1 MNTITLTAPAKINL
15 TLDVT
20 GRRADSYHTISS
32 IMQSVSLSDS
42 VFIEKNES
50 NKIHLECKG
59 VDLDNYVHNT
69 AYKAAKAFCEH
80 THINCTGLYISI
92 DKHIPLQAGL
102 GGGSADAAAV
112 IVGLNELFDT
122 RLSLEQLCEIGAK
135 VGADVPF
142 CTVGGTKLCQ
152 GIGEIISY
160 IPPLENCF
168 IVIAKGKS
176 GISTKEAYSKIDSLE
191 TQIADI
197 SLYNGSIESVKK
209 IGGNIF
215 EQVSENEDVPKLKKL
230 MAECGAEYTAMSG
243 SGSAVFGLFALSRQ
257 KSAAGQ
263 CARLLKSEGF
273 FAETCIALSYGAKYI
288 NR

>member
-1 MNTITLTAPAKINL
+1 MNSITITAPAKINL

-20 GRRADSYHTISS
+20 GRRADGYHTIST

-42 VFIEKNES
+42 VFIEKNNS
-50 NKIHLECKG
+50 GKIYLECKG
-59 VDLDNYVHNT
+59 VTLDSYVHNT
-69 AYKAAKAFCEH
+69 AYKAAAAFGEYADIC
-80 THINCTGLYISI
+80 CTGLYISI

-112 IVGLNELFDT
+112 IVGLNELFGT
-122 RLSLEQLCEIGAK
+122 RLSWEQLCEIGAK

-142 CTVGGTKLCQ
+142 CAVGGTKLCQ
-152 GIGEIISY
+152 GIGEMISY
-160 IPPLENCF
+160 VPPLENCF

-176 GISTKEAYSKIDSLE
+176 GVSTKEAYAKIDRLE
-191 TQIADI
+191 TQAADI
-197 SLYNGSIESVKK
+197 SLYNGSLASVKK

-215 EQVSENEDVPKLKKL
+215 EQVAENEDVPKLKKII
-230 MAECGAEYTAMSG
+230 ADCGAEYTAMSG

-263 CARLLKSEGF
+263 CARLLRSEGY
-273 FAETCIALSYGAKYI
+273 FAEACIPLSYGAKFF

>member
-1 MNTITLTAPAKINL
+1 MNEITITAPAKINL

-20 GRRADSYHTISS
+20 GRRADGYHTISS
-32 IMQSVSLSDS
+32 IMQSVSLSDTVYISKAEAVIS
-42 VFIEKNES
+42 VDCS
-50 NKIHLECKG
+50 
-59 VDLDNYVHNT
+59 DNSLPCGEGNI
-69 AYKAAKAFCEH
+69 AYKAAREFFSYTEITSGASVKIE
-80 THINCTGLYISI
+80 
-92 DKHIPLQAGL
+92 KHIPLQAGL

-135 VGADVPF
+135 IGADVPF

-160 IPPLENCF
+160 VPPLENCF
-168 IVIAKGKS
+168 IIIAKGKS
-176 GISTKEAYSKIDSLE
+176 GISTKKAYAKIDSLE
-191 TQIADI
+191 TQTADI
-197 SLYNGSIESVKK
+197 SLYDGSLASVKK
-209 IGGNIF
+209 IGRNIF
-215 EQVSENEDVPKLKKL
+215 EQVAENEDVPKLKKL

-257 KSAAGQ
+257 KNAAGQ
-263 CARLLKSEGF
+263 CARLLRSKGY
-273 FAETCIALSYGAKYI
+273 FAEACIGLSYGAKFI

>member
-1 MNTITLTAPAKINL
+1 MNEITITAPAKINL

-20 GRRADSYHTISS
+20 GRRADGYHTISS
-32 IMQSVSLSDS
+32 IMQSVSLSDTVYISKS
-42 VFIEKNES
+42 VSGIS
-50 NKIHLECKG
+50 
-59 VDLDNYVHNT
+59 LDCTDKSIPCGERNI
-69 AYKAAKAFCEH
+69 AYKAAREFFSYAG
-80 THINCTGLYISI
+80 ITGGASVKIE
-92 DKHIPLQAGL
+92 KNIPTEAGL

-112 IVGLNELFDT
+112 IVGLNELFGT
-122 RLSLEQLCEIGAK
+122 HLSPEQLCEIGAK

-160 IPPLENCF
+160 VPTLENCF

-176 GISTKEAYSKIDSLE
+176 GVSTKEAYAKIDSLE
-191 TQIADI
+191 TQAADI
-197 SLYNGSIESVKK
+197 SLYDGSIASVKK

-215 EQVSENEDVPKLKKL
+215 ERVAENEDVPKLKEII
-230 MAECGAEYTAMSG
+230 ADCGAEHTAMSG

-263 CARLLKSEGF
+263 CARLLRSEGY
-273 FAETCIALSYGAKYI
+273 FAEACIPLSYGAKFF
-288 NR
+288 N

>member
-1 MNTITLTAPAKINL
+1 MNSITLTAPAKINL

-20 GRRADSYHTISS
+20 GRRADGYHTIST
-32 IMQSVSLSDS
+32 IMQSVSLSDTVYISKAGDGIS
-42 VFIEKNES
+42 V
-50 NKIHLECKG
+50 ECTDSSIPCG
-59 VDLDNYVHNT
+59 EQNI
-69 AYKAAKAFCEH
+69 AFKAAREFFSYAG
-80 THINCTGLYISI
+80 ITGGAYVKIE
-92 DKHIPLQAGL
+92 KHIPTEAGL

-112 IVGLNELFDT
+112 IVGFNELFGT
-122 RLSLEQLCEIGAK
+122 HLSLEQLCEIGAK

-176 GISTKEAYSKIDSLE
+176 GISTKEAYAKIDSLE
-191 TQIADI
+191 AQAADI
-197 SLYNGSIESVKK
+197 SLYDGSIASVKK

-215 EQVSENEDVPKLKKL
+215 EQIAENEDVPKLKKIIS
-230 MAECGAEYTAMSG
+230 ECGAEYTAMSG

-257 KSAAGQ
+257 KSAAVR
-263 CARLLKSEGF
+263 CAEILRSEGF
-273 FAETCIALSYGAKYI
+273 FAEVCIPLSYGAKI
-288 NR
+288 LTP